1 MLNNQL
7 YIINY
12 PWNFFKLK
20 IKLQCYTQKRGYFA
34 QEILFRFFARQAHIY
49 QKKIGNSKK

>member
-12 PWNFFKLK
+12 PWKFFKLK

-34 QEILFRFFARQAHIY
+34 QEILFRFFARQAHIF